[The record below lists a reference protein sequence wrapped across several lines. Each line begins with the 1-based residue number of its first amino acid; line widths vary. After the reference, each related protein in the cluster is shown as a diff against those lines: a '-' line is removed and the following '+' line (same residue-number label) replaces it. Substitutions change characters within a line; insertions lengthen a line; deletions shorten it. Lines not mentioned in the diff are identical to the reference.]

1 MLIHNHFA
9 RDAASKRRPL
19 NTVHGNN
26 EMNAKAPNAI
36 DIYVGSRVRMRRLL
50 LGFSQ
55 ERLADQIGVTFQQVQ
70 KYEKGMNRIG
80 ASRLQRIAEV
90 LAVPPSFF
98 FQQDPSKPLSLDGLE
113 LSGNADPV
121 GEFLHSKEGLALN
134 RAFLKITD
142 ATVREKVLSLVKAM
156 AQAGDRQDMDAG
168 TTKSETGVP
177 LNG

>member
-1 MLIHNHFA
+1 M
-9 RDAASKRRPL
+9 K
-19 NTVHGNN
+19 

-50 LGFSQ
+50 LGLSQ

-90 LAVPPSFF
+90 LSAPPSFF
-98 FQQDPSKPLSLDGLE
+98 FQQDDAQPLTLEGLE
-113 LSGNADPV
+113 MTAKADPV
-121 GEFLHSKEGLALN
+121 SEFLRSKEGLTLN

-142 ATVREKVLSLVKAM
+142 PHIREKIVSLVKAM
-156 AQAGDRQDMDAG
+156 AQADSHREVTPESVKVEATFPISG
-168 TTKSETGVP
+168 
-177 LNG
+177 